1 MLMNVR
7 NLLCT
12 LLLLAGT
19 LLGTGAGAVPLVIP
33 GQASVNVTPLAAD
46 VFQYRISNLSL
57 GGYIYGFGVS
67 GSDIL
72 NVLAV
77 QPHWSAS
84 VTDATG
90 WDTSPFVNT
99 DLIGTYAENFGAA
112 SASAAIF
119 FDDAFFG
126 APSSPDILATFIAPG
141 GYADLFLTQGTAAT
155 QFAAFLYVPDG
166 DFNAVTRGQVIPEP
180 GTMLLLAC
188 GLLGLMLTRFRRT

>member
-1 MLMNVR
+1 MKVR
-7 NLLCT
+7 NLVCALV
-12 LLLLAGT
+12 LLAGT
-19 LLGTGAGAVPLVIP
+19 LLGTNAGAVPLVIP
-33 GQASVNVTPLAAD
+33 GQASVNVTPLATD
-46 VFQYRISNLSL
+46 VFQYRITNLSL

-72 NVLAV
+72 NVLTV

-84 VTDATG
+84 VTDETG

-99 DLIGTYAENFGAA
+99 DLIGTYTENFGAA
-112 SASAAIF
+112 SVSAAIF
-119 FDDAFFG
+119 FDNAFFG
-126 APSSPDILATFIAPG
+126 APSTPDFLASFIAPG

-166 DFNAVTRGQVIPEP
+166 DFNVVTRGLVVPEP

-188 GLLGLMLTRFRRT
+188 GLLGVVLTRFRRA